1 MASKCEDVSFIGVAD
16 LAESSEH
23 AFRIEDLLSLEEV
36 VLNALRFDLEKATAA
51 DFLKIFVL
59 RRRWG
64 WGQRMRDLKE
74 RIRRGVGRE
83 SVESESRSLVSLGAS
98 DVDDTTARLA
108 EYILWVS
115 LLDFPFALT
124 KPSVLAAAAL
134 VLAEWALRCEA
145 LAALARCPQ
154 KWFNPAFTMHC
165 EKERMDAAEE
175 AARSAR
181 WRGGAEGGQG
191 KRRAESSVALTSWQ
205 QRLELHA
212 CLTLEST
219 LGFSPAPYSH
229 GFAGAPLDEWF
240 ANPSLN
246 PSFPVSS

>member
-1 MASKCEDVSFIGVAD
+1 
-16 LAESSEH
+16 
-23 AFRIEDLLSLEEV
+23 
-36 VLNALRFDLEKATAA
+36 
-51 DFLKIFVL
+51 
-59 RRRWG
+59 
-64 WGQRMRDLKE
+64 MRDLKE

-154 KWFNPAFTMHC
+154 KWFPIARTNC
-165 EKERMDAAEE
+165 GKVRMDAAEE

-191 KRRAESSVALTSWQ
+191 RRRAESSVALTSWQ

-229 GFAGAPLDEWF
+229 GFAGTPIDETL
-240 ANPSLN
+240 AS